1 MDIGLAESKEL
12 NVPKSRQ
19 ITVIVLVVLVALAI
33 LIRLM
38 TMQIVDGESYRSYL
52 TEGYSVTKT
61 IEASR
66 GDIVDRYG
74 RSLATSRV
82 CYDITFD
89 KNNVVKGTENSVILE
104 LIAIL
109 EENGEEW
116 IDNLPLTDSAP
127 FKYTGSES
135 AQSKLRKHL
144 GLADFASADDVVY
157 RLKEKYG
164 LEEMSDE
171 NFRKVAGV
179 RYEMDRVGYNYLTP
193 YTFAEDVSEKTINI
207 ISEHS
212 YYFQGIEITQSYER
226 EYPNGDVAPHIVGI
240 TGIIYEEEYANL
252 DKSVYG
258 MTDIIGKSGLES
270 AYEDVLKG
278 KDGKVKVTYDADG
291 EIISEEI
298 IEEAVPGAT
307 VVSTIDIDLQR
318 VAYNALEKQIL
329 NLRNTAAEGKGK
341 ESEGGAVVVIKVGTG
356 EILAAA
362 NYPSY
367 DLSTYYEDYSELLAT
382 DYTPLFNRV
391 AEGTY
396 APGSTFKP
404 VVATA
409 ALQLGTI
416 KANTTVNCEHV
427 YTYFTDYQPT
437 CLGHHGKINVRQA
450 LGYSC
455 NIFFYETGRTIG
467 IDNIRQY
474 AYYYGLGEPTGIEI
488 KERTGQVS
496 NPDWAADN
504 GIAWNNGDVLQ
515 ASIGQGYSLFSPIQ
529 MANYVAT
536 IANKGVRVN
545 AHFVKSINSYDFSEV
560 LYETPIEVLSD
571 MNMTDYTYETVLS
584 GMLQSSQDSSG
595 FVWGDFD
602 IKVAS
607 KTGTPQ
613 TSTATVNSTFICF
626 APADDPQIAIAVII
640 EKGWQGYTA
649 APVAKEILQ
658 YYLGTESGGNEDS
671 GALVP

>member
-1 MDIGLAESKEL
+1 MSLAEDKNQNIS
-12 NVPKSRQ
+12 KSRQ
-19 ITVIVLVVLVALAI
+19 VIITLLVVLAAVII
-33 LIRLM
+33 LLRLM
-38 TMQIVDGESYRSYL
+38 TMQIVEGESYRSYL
-52 TEGYSVTKT
+52 TEGYSVIKT
-61 IEASR
+61 IPASR
-66 GDIVDRYG
+66 GSIVDRNG
-74 RSLATSRV
+74 RSLAVNRV

-89 KNNVVKGTENSVILE
+89 KNNVVKDSENSVILE
-104 LIAIL
+104 LISIL

-116 IDNLPLTDSAP
+116 IDNLPITTEAP
-127 FKYTGSES
+127 FEYSGTET
-135 AQSKLRKHL
+135 AQARLRKHL
-144 GLADFASADDVVY
+144 DLADFASVDDVVY
-157 RLKEKYG
+157 RLKERYG
-164 LEEMSDE
+164 LEDMSDE
-171 NFRKVAGV
+171 DFRKVAGV
-179 RYEMDRVGYNYLTP
+179 RYEMERVGYNYSTP
-193 YTFAEDVSEKTINI
+193 YTFAEDVSSTTVNI
-207 ISEHS
+207 VSEHS
-212 YYFQGIEITQSYER
+212 YYFQGIEITESYER
-226 EYPNGDVAPHIVGI
+226 VYPNGDVAPHIVGI

-252 DKSVYG
+252 DKTIYG
-258 MTDIIGKSGLES
+258 MTDIIGKSGLE
-270 AYEDVLKG
+270 AAFEEELRG
-278 KDGKVKVTYDADG
+278 KDGKIKITYDANG

-307 VVSTIDIDLQR
+307 VVSTIDMDLQR
-318 VAYNALEKQIL
+318 VAYSALEKQIL
-329 NLRNTAAEGKGK
+329 NLRSTAAEGKGK
-341 ESEGGAVVVIKVGTG
+341 ESEGGVAVVIKVGTG

-367 DLSTYYEDYSELLAT
+367 NLSTYYQDYSELVAT
-382 DYTPLFNRV
+382 DYSPLFNRA
-391 AEGTY
+391 AEGLY

-409 ALQLGTI
+409 ALQLGNITA
-416 KANTTVNCEHV
+416 KSTVTCEHV

-437 CLGHHGKINVRQA
+437 CLGTHGRITVKNA

-455 NIFFYETGRTIG
+455 NIFFYEIGRIMG

-488 KERTGQVS
+488 YERTGQVS
-496 NPDWAADN
+496 NPDWASGK
-504 GIAWNNGDVLQ
+504 GITWNNGDVLQ

-536 IANKGVRVN
+536 IANQGVRVN

-571 MNMTDYTYETVLS
+571 MGMTDYTYETVLS

-602 IKVAS
+602 IEVAS

-626 APADDPQIAIAVII
+626 APAENPEIAIAVII

-658 YYLGTESGGNEDS
+658 YYFGTETSDTPETDI
-671 GALVP
+671 LVP

>member
-1 MDIGLAESKEL
+1 MADGKDR
-12 NVPKSRQ
+12 NVAGWRQ
-19 ITVIVLVVLVALAI
+19 NIVVVFVLIVAAI
-33 LIRLM
+33 FLLRLM
-38 TMQIVDGESYRSYL
+38 IMQIVEGESYRSYL

-66 GDIVDRYG
+66 GDVVDRYG
-74 RSLATSRV
+74 RSLATNRV
-82 CYDITFD
+82 RYDITFD
-89 KNNVVKGTENSVILE
+89 KNNVVKDSENSVILE
-104 LIAIL
+104 LISIL

-116 IDNLPLTDSAP
+116 IDNLPITAEAP
-127 FKYTGSES
+127 FEYTGTETARSR
-135 AQSKLRKHL
+135 LRKHL
-144 GLADFASADDVVY
+144 DLAEFASAGDVVF
-157 RLKEKYG
+157 RLREKYG

-171 NFRKVAGV
+171 DFRKVAGV
-179 RYEMDRVGYNYLTP
+179 RYEMDRVGYNYTTP
-193 YTFAEDVSEKTINI
+193 YTFAKDVSAVTINI

-212 YYFQGIEITQSYER
+212 YYFQGIEITENYER
-226 EYPNGDVAPHIVGI
+226 EYPNGDVAPHIIGI
-240 TGIIYEEEYANL
+240 TGIIYEEEYAEL

-258 MTDIIGKSGLES
+258 INDIIGKSGLELAFES
-270 AYEDVLKG
+270 TLKG
-278 KDGKVKVTYDADG
+278 KDGKMKVTYDANG

-307 VVSTIDIDLQR
+307 VVSTIDMDLQR

-329 NLRNTAAEGKGK
+329 NLRSTAEAGKGK
-341 ESEGGAVVVIKVGTG
+341 ESEGGVVVVMEVGTG

-367 DLSTYYEDYSELLAT
+367 NLSTYYKDYAALLET
-382 DYTPLFNRV
+382 EYNPLFNRA

-409 ALQLGTI
+409 ALQLGNI

-427 YTYFTDYQPT
+427 YTFFTDYQPT
-437 CLGHHGKINVRQA
+437 CLGHHGKINVRHA

-455 NIFFYETGRTIG
+455 NIFFYEIGRIMG

-496 NPDWAADN
+496 NPNWAADN
-504 GIAWNNGDVLQ
+504 GISWFKGDVLQ

-536 IANKGVRVN
+536 VANKGVRVN
-545 AHFVKSINSYDFSEV
+545 AHFVKSINSHDFSEV
-560 LYETPIEVLSD
+560 LYETPVEVLSD
-571 MNMTDYTYETVLS
+571 MGMTDYTYETVLS

-595 FVWGDFD
+595 FVWGDFN

-613 TSTATVNSTFICF
+613 TTTKTVNSTFICF
-626 APADDPQIAIAVII
+626 APADDPKIAIAVII

-658 YYLGTESGGNEDS
+658 YYFGTESGNSPETGV
-671 GALVP
+671 LVP

>member
-1 MDIGLAESKEL
+1 MAEGKDR
-12 NVPKSRQ
+12 NVALWRQ
-19 ITVIVLVVLVALAI
+19 NLVVIFVLIVAAIFLV
-33 LIRLM
+33 RLM
-38 TMQIVDGESYRSYL
+38 IMQIAEGESYRSYL

-74 RSLATSRV
+74 RSLAANRV
-82 CYDITFD
+82 RYDITFD
-89 KNNVVKGTENSVILE
+89 KNNIVKDSENSVILE
-104 LIAIL
+104 LISIL

-116 IDNLPLTDSAP
+116 IDNLPITKEEP
-127 FKYTGSES
+127 FEYSGTE
-135 AQSKLRKHL
+135 AARTKLRKHL
-144 GLADFASADDVVY
+144 DLAEFASAEDVVF

-164 LEEMSDE
+164 LEEMSSED
-171 NFRKVAGV
+171 FRKVAGV
-179 RYEMDRVGYNYLTP
+179 RYEMDRVGYNYVTP
-193 YTFAEDVSEKTINI
+193 YTFAKDVSAVTINI

-212 YYFQGIEITQSYER
+212 YYFQGIEITENYER
-226 EYPNGDVAPHIVGI
+226 QYPNGDVAPHIVGI
-240 TGIIYEEEYANL
+240 TGIIYEEEYAEL
-252 DKSVYG
+252 DKTVYG
-258 MTDIIGKSGLES
+258 INDIIGKSGLELAFES
-270 AYEDVLKG
+270 VLKG
-278 KDGKVKVTYDADG
+278 KDGKMKVTYDANG

-307 VVSTIDIDLQR
+307 VVSTIDMDLQR
-318 VAYNALEKQIL
+318 VAYSALEKQIL
-329 NLRNTAAEGKGK
+329 NLRNTAEAGKGK
-341 ESEGGAVVVIKVGTG
+341 ESEGGVVVVMEVGTG

-367 DLSTYYEDYSELLAT
+367 NLSTYYQDYAQLLET
-382 DYTPLFNRV
+382 DYNPLFNRA

-409 ALQLGTI
+409 ALQLGNI

-437 CLGHHGKINVRQA
+437 CLGHHGKITVRQA

-455 NIFFYETGRTIG
+455 NIFFYETGRIMG

-488 KERTGQVS
+488 KERIGQVS
-496 NPDWAADN
+496 NPNWASEH
-504 GIAWNNGDVLQ
+504 GIYWNNGDVLQ

-536 IANKGVRVN
+536 IANRGVRVN
-545 AHFVKSINSYDFSEV
+545 AHFVKSINSHDFSEI
-560 LYETPIEVLSD
+560 LYETPVEVLSD
-571 MNMTDYTYETVLS
+571 MEMTDYTYETILS

-595 FVWGDFD
+595 FVWGDFN

-613 TSTATVNSTFICF
+613 TTTKTVNSTFICY
-626 APADDPQIAIAVII
+626 APADDPQIAIAVVI

-649 APVAKEILQ
+649 APVAKEIME
-658 YYLGTESGGNEDS
+658 YYFGTGTGNAPET
-671 GALVP
+671 GILVP

>member
-1 MDIGLAESKEL
+1 MAENKEL
-12 NVPKSRQ
+12 NVSKTRQ
-19 ITVIVLVVLVALAI
+19 AIAVTVVILVALI
-33 LIRLM
+33 FIIRLM
-38 TMQIVDGESYRSYL
+38 TMQIVEGESYRSYL

-61 IEASR
+61 IEAGR

-74 RSLATSRV
+74 RPLATNVV

-89 KNNVVKGTENSVILE
+89 KNNIVKDSENSVILE
-104 LIAIL
+104 LISIL
-109 EENGEEW
+109 EKNGEEW
-116 IDNLPLTDSAP
+116 IDNLPISKEAP
-127 FKYTGSES
+127 FEYTGTET
-135 AQSKLRKHL
+135 ARTRLRKHL
-144 GLADFASADDVVY
+144 DLAEFASAEDVVF

-171 NFRKVAGV
+171 DFRKVAGV
-179 RYEMDRVGYNYLTP
+179 RYEMDRVGYNYMTP
-193 YTFAEDVSEKTINI
+193 YTFAKDVSSVTINI

-212 YYFQGIEITQSYER
+212 YYFQGVDITESYSR
-226 EYPNGDVAPHIVGI
+226 SYPNGDVAPHIIGL

-252 DKSVYG
+252 DKTVYG
-258 MTDIIGKSGLES
+258 MNDIIGKSGLES
-270 AYEDVLKG
+270 AFESTLKG
-278 KDGKVKVTYDADG
+278 KDGKMKITYDAEG

-298 IEEAVPGAT
+298 IEEAIPGAT
-307 VVSTIDIDLQR
+307 VVSTIDMDLQR
-318 VAYNALEKQIL
+318 VTYNALEKQIL
-329 NLRNTAAEGKGK
+329 NLRNTAEAGKGK
-341 ESEGGAVVVIKVGTG
+341 ESEGGVAVVIKVGTG

-367 DLSTYYEDYSELLAT
+367 NLSTYYEDYSELLAT
-382 DYTPLFNRV
+382 EYTPLFNRA
-391 AEGTY
+391 AEGLY

-409 ALQLGTI
+409 ALQLENIT
-416 KANTTVNCEHV
+416 ARSTVDCQHV

-437 CLGHHGKINVRQA
+437 CLGNHGRINVRHA

-455 NIFFYETGRTIG
+455 NIFFYEIGRIMG

-474 AYYYGLGEPTGIEI
+474 AYYYGLGEPTGVEI
-488 KERTGQVS
+488 KERIGQVS
-496 NPDWAADN
+496 NPDWASDN
-504 GIAWNNGDVLQ
+504 GINWYHGDVLQ

-536 IANKGVRVN
+536 IANKGIRVN
-545 AHFVKSINSYDFSEV
+545 AHFVKSINSHDFSEV
-560 LYETPIEVLSD
+560 LYETPIEILSD
-571 MNMTDYTYETVLS
+571 MQMTDYTYETVLS

-595 FVWGDFD
+595 FVWGDFGM
-602 IKVAS
+602 KVAS

-613 TSTATVNSTFICF
+613 TTTKTVNSTFICF
-626 APADDPQIAIAVII
+626 APADDPEIAIAVII

-658 YYLGTESGGNEDS
+658 YYFGTETGNTPETEI
-671 GALVP
+671 LVP

>member
-1 MDIGLAESKEL
+1 MAESKEL

-19 ITVIVLVVLVALAI
+19 TTVIVLIALIALAI
-33 LIRLM
+33 IIRLM

-74 RSLATSRV
+74 RSLASSRV

-89 KNNVVKGTENSVILE
+89 KNNVVKGNENSVILE

-109 EENGEEW
+109 EENDEEW

-135 AQSKLRKHL
+135 AQAKLRKHL

-278 KDGKVKVTYDADG
+278 KDGKVKVTYDSNG

-437 CLGHHGKINVRQA
+437 CLGHHGRINVRQA

-496 NPDWAADN
+496 NPDWAEDN
-504 GIAWNNGDVLQ
+504 GITWNNGDVLQ

-571 MNMTDYTYETVLS
+571 MGMTDYTYETVLS

-595 FVWGDFD
+595 FVWNNFD

-658 YYLGTESGGNEDS
+658 YYLGTENGDTEDT
-671 GALVP
+671 GTLVP

>member
-1 MDIGLAESKEL
+1 MADSKER
-12 NVPKSRQ
+12 NVSKPRQ
-19 ITVIVLVVLVALAI
+19 NIAIIFVIIIAMI
-33 LIRLM
+33 FIIRLM
-38 TMQIVDGESYRSYL
+38 TMQIVEGESYRSYL

-61 IEASR
+61 VEASR

-74 RSLATSRV
+74 RPFATNRV
-82 CYDITFD
+82 RYDITFD
-89 KNNVVKGTENSVILE
+89 KNNIVKNSENSVILE
-104 LIAIL
+104 LVAIL

-116 IDNLPLTDSAP
+116 IDNLPLTKEAP
-127 FKYTGSES
+127 FEYTGTEN
-135 AQSKLRKHL
+135 AQAKLRKHL
-144 GLADFASADDVVY
+144 ELADFASPEDVVF
-157 RLKEKYG
+157 RLKEKYKLEG
-164 LEEMSDE
+164 LSDE
-171 NFRKVAGV
+171 EFRKVAGV
-179 RYEMDRVGYNYLTP
+179 RYEMDRVGYNYVTP
-193 YTFAEDVSEKTINI
+193 YTFAKDVSEVTINI

-212 YYFQGIEITQSYER
+212 YYFQGIEITESYER
-226 EYPNGDVAPHIVGI
+226 EYPNGDVAPHVIGI
-240 TGIIYEEEYANL
+240 TGIIYEEEYAEL

-258 MTDIIGKSGLES
+258 MNDIIGKSGLES
-270 AYEDVLKG
+270 AFESVLKG
-278 KDGKVKVTYDADG
+278 KDGKIRISYDAEG
-291 EIISEEI
+291 EIISEEV

-307 VVSTIDIDLQR
+307 VVSTLDIDLQR
-318 VAYNALEKQIL
+318 VTYNALEKQIL
-329 NLRNTAAEGKGK
+329 NLRNTAEAGKGK
-341 ESEGGAVVVIKVGTG
+341 ESEGGVAVVIKVGTG

-367 DLSTYYEDYSELLAT
+367 DLSTYYEDYAELLET
-382 DYTPLFNRV
+382 DYTPLFNRA

-409 ALQLGTI
+409 ALQLGNI

-437 CLGHHGKINVRQA
+437 CLGHHGRINVRHA

-455 NIFFYETGRTIG
+455 NIFFYEVGRIMG
-467 IDNIRQY
+467 INNIRQY

-488 KERTGQVS
+488 KERIGQVS
-496 NPDWAADN
+496 NPDWASDR
-504 GIAWNNGDVLQ
+504 GINWYHGDVLQ

-536 IANKGVRVN
+536 IANRGVRVN
-545 AHFVKSINSYDFSEV
+545 AHFVKSLNSHDFSEV
-560 LYETPIEVLSD
+560 IYETPIEVLSD
-571 MNMTDYTYETVLS
+571 MGMTDYTYETVLS

-595 FVWGDFD
+595 FVWNDFE

-613 TSTATVNSTFICF
+613 TTTKTVNSTFICF
-626 APADDPQIAIAVII
+626 APADDPEIAIAVII

-649 APVAKEILQ
+649 APVARDIME
-658 YYLGTESGGNEDS
+658 YYFGTESGSTPETEI
-671 GALVP
+671 LVP

>member
-1 MDIGLAESKEL
+1 MAENKEL
-12 NVPKSRQ
+12 NVSKTRQ
-19 ITVIVLVVLVALAI
+19 AIAVTVVILVALI
-33 LIRLM
+33 FIIRLM
-38 TMQIVDGESYRSYL
+38 TMQIVEGESYRSYL

-61 IEASR
+61 IEAGR

-74 RSLATSRV
+74 RPLATNVV

-89 KNNVVKGTENSVILE
+89 KNNIVKDSENSVILE
-104 LIAIL
+104 LISIL

-116 IDNLPLTDSAP
+116 IDNLPISKEAP
-127 FKYTGSES
+127 FEYTGTET
-135 AQSKLRKHL
+135 ARTRLRKHL
-144 GLADFASADDVVY
+144 DLAEFASAEDVVF

-171 NFRKVAGV
+171 DFRKVAGV
-179 RYEMDRVGYNYLTP
+179 RYEMDRVGYNYMTP
-193 YTFAEDVSEKTINI
+193 YTFAKDVSSVTINI

-212 YYFQGIEITQSYER
+212 YYFQGVDITESYSR
-226 EYPNGDVAPHIVGI
+226 SYPNGDVAPHIIGL

-252 DKSVYG
+252 DKTVYG
-258 MTDIIGKSGLES
+258 MNDIIGKSGLES
-270 AYEDVLKG
+270 AFESTLKG
-278 KDGKVKVTYDADG
+278 KDGKMKITYDAEG

-298 IEEAVPGAT
+298 IEEAIPGAT
-307 VVSTIDIDLQR
+307 VVSTIDMDLQR
-318 VAYNALEKQIL
+318 VTYNALEKQIL
-329 NLRNTAAEGKGK
+329 NLRNTAEAGKGK
-341 ESEGGAVVVIKVGTG
+341 ESEGGVAVVIKVGTG

-367 DLSTYYEDYSELLAT
+367 NLSTYYEDYSELLAT
-382 DYTPLFNRV
+382 EYTPLFNRA
-391 AEGTY
+391 AEGLY

-409 ALQLGTI
+409 ALQLENIT
-416 KANTTVNCEHV
+416 ARSTVDCQHV

-437 CLGHHGKINVRQA
+437 CLGNHGRINVRHA

-455 NIFFYETGRTIG
+455 NIFFYEIGRIMG

-474 AYYYGLGEPTGIEI
+474 AYYYGLGEPTGVEI
-488 KERTGQVS
+488 KERIGQVS
-496 NPDWAADN
+496 NPDWASDN
-504 GIAWNNGDVLQ
+504 GINWYHGDVLQ

-536 IANKGVRVN
+536 IANKGIRVN
-545 AHFVKSINSYDFSEV
+545 AHFVKSINSHDFSEV
-560 LYETPIEVLSD
+560 LYETPIEILSD
-571 MNMTDYTYETVLS
+571 MQMTEYTYETVLS

-595 FVWGDFD
+595 FVWGDFGM
-602 IKVAS
+602 KVAS

-613 TSTATVNSTFICF
+613 TTTKTVNSTFICF
-626 APADDPQIAIAVII
+626 APADDPEIAIAVII

-658 YYLGTESGGNEDS
+658 YYFGTETGNTPETEI
-671 GALVP
+671 LVP

>member
-1 MDIGLAESKEL
+1 MAEGKDR
-12 NVPKSRQ
+12 N
-19 ITVIVLVVLVALAI
+19 VALWRQNIIVIFVLIVAAI
-33 LIRLM
+33 FLVRLM
-38 TMQIVDGESYRSYL
+38 IMQIAEGESYRSYL

-74 RSLATSRV
+74 RSLAANRV
-82 CYDITFD
+82 RYDITFD
-89 KNNVVKGTENSVILE
+89 KNNIVKDSENSVILE
-104 LIAIL
+104 LVSIL

-116 IDNLPLTDSAP
+116 IDNLPITKEEP
-127 FKYTGSES
+127 FEYSGSE
-135 AQSKLRKHL
+135 AARTKLRKHL
-144 GLADFASADDVVY
+144 DLAEFASAKDVVF

-164 LEEMSDE
+164 LEEMNSED
-171 NFRKVAGV
+171 FRKVAGV
-179 RYEMDRVGYNYLTP
+179 RYEMDRVGYNYVTP
-193 YTFAEDVSEKTINI
+193 YTFAKDVSAVTINI

-212 YYFQGIEITQSYER
+212 YYFQGIEITENYER
-226 EYPNGDVAPHIVGI
+226 QYPNGDVAPHIIGI

-258 MTDIIGKSGLES
+258 INDIIGKSGLELAFES
-270 AYEDVLKG
+270 VLKG
-278 KDGKVKVTYDADG
+278 KDGKMKVTYDAEG

-298 IEEAVPGAT
+298 IEEAIPGAT
-307 VVSTIDIDLQR
+307 VVSTIDMDLQR
-318 VAYNALEKQIL
+318 VAYSALEKQIL
-329 NLRNTAAEGKGK
+329 NLRNTAEAGKGK
-341 ESEGGAVVVIKVGTG
+341 ESEGGVVVVMEVGTG

-367 DLSTYYEDYSELLAT
+367 NLSTYYKDYSELLAT
-382 DYTPLFNRV
+382 DYNPLFNRA

-409 ALQLGTI
+409 ALQLGNI

-437 CLGHHGKINVRQA
+437 CLGHHGKINVRHA

-455 NIFFYETGRTIG
+455 NIFFYETGRVMG

-496 NPDWAADN
+496 NPNWAADN
-504 GIAWNNGDVLQ
+504 GISWFKGDVLQ

-536 IANKGVRVN
+536 IANRGVRVN
-545 AHFVKSINSYDFSEV
+545 AHFVKSINSHDFSEI
-560 LYETPIEVLSD
+560 LYETPVEILSD
-571 MNMTDYTYETVLS
+571 MEMTDYTYETVLS

-613 TSTATVNSTFICF
+613 TTTKTVNSTFICY
-626 APADDPQIAIAVII
+626 APADDPKIAIAVII

-649 APVAKEILQ
+649 APVAKEILE
-658 YYLGTESGGNEDS
+658 YYFGTGTGNTPET
-671 GALVP
+671 GILVP

>member
-1 MDIGLAESKEL
+1 MADSKER
-12 NVPKSRQ
+12 NVSKPRQ
-19 ITVIVLVVLVALAI
+19 NIAIIFVIIIAMI
-33 LIRLM
+33 FIIRLM
-38 TMQIVDGESYRSYL
+38 TMQIVEGESYRSYL

-61 IEASR
+61 VEASR

-74 RSLATSRV
+74 RPFATNRV
-82 CYDITFD
+82 RYDITFD
-89 KNNVVKGTENSVILE
+89 KNNIVKNSENSVILE
-104 LIAIL
+104 LVAIL

-116 IDNLPLTDSAP
+116 IDNLPLTKEAP
-127 FKYTGSES
+127 FEYTGTEN
-135 AQSKLRKHL
+135 AQAKLRKHL
-144 GLADFASADDVVY
+144 ELADFASPEDVVF
-157 RLKEKYG
+157 RLKEKYKLEG
-164 LEEMSDE
+164 LSDE
-171 NFRKVAGV
+171 EFRKVAGV
-179 RYEMDRVGYNYLTP
+179 RYEMDRVGYNYVTP
-193 YTFAEDVSEKTINI
+193 YTFAKDVSEVTINI

-212 YYFQGIEITQSYER
+212 YYFQGIEITESYER
-226 EYPNGDVAPHIVGI
+226 EYPNGDVAPHVIGI
-240 TGIIYEEEYANL
+240 TGIIYEEEYAEL

-258 MTDIIGKSGLES
+258 MNDIIGKSGLES
-270 AYEDVLKG
+270 AFESVLKG
-278 KDGKVKVTYDADG
+278 KDGKIRISYDAEG
-291 EIISEEI
+291 EIISEEV

-307 VVSTIDIDLQR
+307 VVSTLDIDLQR
-318 VAYNALEKQIL
+318 VTYNALEKQIL
-329 NLRNTAAEGKGK
+329 NLRNTAEAGKGK
-341 ESEGGAVVVIKVGTG
+341 ESEGGVAVVIKVGTG

-367 DLSTYYEDYSELLAT
+367 DLSTYYEDYAELLET
-382 DYTPLFNRV
+382 DYTPLFNRA

-409 ALQLGTI
+409 ALQLGNI

-437 CLGHHGKINVRQA
+437 CLGHHGRINVRHA

-455 NIFFYETGRTIG
+455 NIFFYEVGRIMG
-467 IDNIRQY
+467 INNIRQY

-488 KERTGQVS
+488 KERIGQVS
-496 NPDWAADN
+496 NPDWASDR
-504 GIAWNNGDVLQ
+504 GINWYHGDVLQ

-536 IANKGVRVN
+536 IANRGVRVN
-545 AHFVKSINSYDFSEV
+545 AHFVKSLNSHDFSEV
-560 LYETPIEVLSD
+560 IYETPIEVLSD
-571 MNMTDYTYETVLS
+571 MGMTDYTYETVLS

-595 FVWGDFD
+595 FVWNDFE

-613 TSTATVNSTFICF
+613 TTTKTVNSTFICF
-626 APADDPQIAIAVII
+626 APADNPEIAIAVII

-649 APVAKEILQ
+649 APVARDIME
-658 YYLGTESGGNEDS
+658 YYFGTESGSTPETEI
-671 GALVP
+671 LVP

>member
-1 MDIGLAESKEL
+1 MAEGKDR
-12 NVPKSRQ
+12 NVAGWRQ
-19 ITVIVLVVLVALAI
+19 NIVVVFVLIVAAI
-33 LIRLM
+33 FLLRLM
-38 TMQIVDGESYRSYL
+38 IMQIVEGESYRSYL

-74 RSLATSRV
+74 RSLATNRV
-82 CYDITFD
+82 RYDITFD
-89 KNNVVKGTENSVILE
+89 KNNIVKDSENSVILE
-104 LIAIL
+104 LISIL

-116 IDNLPLTDSAP
+116 IDNLPITAEAP
-127 FKYTGSES
+127 FEYTGTETARSR
-135 AQSKLRKHL
+135 LRKHL
-144 GLADFASADDVVY
+144 DLAEFASAGDVVF
-157 RLKEKYG
+157 RLREKYG

-171 NFRKVAGV
+171 DFRKVAGV
-179 RYEMDRVGYNYLTP
+179 RYEMDRVGYNYTTP
-193 YTFAEDVSEKTINI
+193 YTFAKDVSAVTINI

-212 YYFQGIEITQSYER
+212 YYFQGIEITENYER
-226 EYPNGDVAPHIVGI
+226 EYPNGDVAPHIIGI
-240 TGIIYEEEYANL
+240 TGIIYEEEYAEL

-258 MTDIIGKSGLES
+258 INDIIGKSGLELAFES
-270 AYEDVLKG
+270 TLKG
-278 KDGKVKVTYDADG
+278 KDGKMKVTYDANG

-307 VVSTIDIDLQR
+307 VVSTIDMDLQR

-329 NLRNTAAEGKGK
+329 NLRSTAEAGKGK
-341 ESEGGAVVVIKVGTG
+341 ESEGGVVVVMEVGTG

-367 DLSTYYEDYSELLAT
+367 NLSTYYKDYAALLET
-382 DYTPLFNRV
+382 EYNPLFNRA

-409 ALQLGTI
+409 ALQLGNI

-427 YTYFTDYQPT
+427 YTFFTDYQPT
-437 CLGHHGKINVRQA
+437 CLGHHGKINVRHA

-455 NIFFYETGRTIG
+455 NIFFYEIGRIMG

-496 NPDWAADN
+496 NPNWAADN
-504 GIAWNNGDVLQ
+504 GISWFKGDVLQ

-536 IANKGVRVN
+536 VANKGVRVN
-545 AHFVKSINSYDFSEV
+545 AHFVKSINSHDFSEV
-560 LYETPIEVLSD
+560 LYETPVEVLSD
-571 MNMTDYTYETVLS
+571 MGMTDYTYETVLS

-595 FVWGDFD
+595 FVWGDFN

-613 TSTATVNSTFICF
+613 TTTKTVNSTFICF
-626 APADDPQIAIAVII
+626 APADDPKIAIAVII

-658 YYLGTESGGNEDS
+658 YYFGTESGNSPETGV
-671 GALVP
+671 LVP

>member
-1 MDIGLAESKEL
+1 MADNKEL
-12 NVPKSRQ
+12 NIQKWRQ
-19 ITVIVLVVLVALAI
+19 NLVVLFVLLIASVF

-38 TMQIVDGESYRSYL
+38 TMQIVEGESYRSYL

-61 IEASR
+61 VEASR

-74 RSLATSRV
+74 RFFATNRV
-82 CYDITFD
+82 RYDITFD
-89 KNNVVKGTENSVILE
+89 KNNIVKNSENSVILE
-104 LIAIL
+104 LAAIL

-116 IDNLPLTDSAP
+116 IDNLPLTKEAP
-127 FKYTGSES
+127 FEYEGTQT
-135 AQSKLRKHL
+135 AQARLRKHL
-144 GLADFASADDVVY
+144 GLADFASASDVVF

-171 NFRKVAGV
+171 DFRKVAGV
-179 RYEMDRVGYNYLTP
+179 RYEMDRVGYNYVTP
-193 YTFAEDVSEKTINI
+193 YTFAKDVSETTINI

-212 YYFQGIEITQSYER
+212 YYFQGIEITESYER
-226 EYPNGDVAPHIVGI
+226 EYPNGDVAPHVIGI
-240 TGIIYEEEYANL
+240 TGIIYEEEYAEL

-258 MTDIIGKSGLES
+258 MNDIIGKSGLES
-270 AYEDVLKG
+270 AYESVLKG
-278 KDGKVKVTYDADG
+278 KDGKVKITYDANS
-291 EIISEEI
+291 EIISEEV

-307 VVSTIDIDLQR
+307 VVSTIDMDLQR
-318 VAYNALEKQIL
+318 ITYSALEKQIL
-329 NLRNTAAEGKGK
+329 NLRNTAQPGMGK
-341 ESEGGAVVVIKVGTG
+341 ESEGGVAVVIKVGTG

-367 DLSTYYEDYSELLAT
+367 DLSTYYEDYAELLAT
-382 DYTPLFNRV
+382 DYTPLFNRA

-409 ALQLGTI
+409 ALQLGNI
-416 KANTTVNCEHV
+416 KAATTVNCEHV

-437 CLGHHGKINVRQA
+437 CLGHHGRINVRHA

-455 NIFFYETGRTIG
+455 NIFFYEIGRIMG

-488 KERTGQVS
+488 KERIGQVS
-496 NPDWAADN
+496 NPDWALDK
-504 GIAWNNGDVLQ
+504 GINWYHGDVLQ

-536 IANKGVRVN
+536 IANRGVRVN
-545 AHFVKSINSYDFSEV
+545 AHFVKSINSHDFSEV

-571 MNMTDYTYETVLS
+571 MQMTDYTYETVLS

-595 FVWGDFD
+595 FVWNNFD

-613 TSTATVNSTFICF
+613 TTTKTVNSTFICF
-626 APADDPQIAIAVII
+626 APADDPEIAIAVII

-649 APVAKEILQ
+649 APVARDILE
-658 YYLGTESGGNEDS
+658 YYFGNQSGSTTETDIM
-671 GALVP
+671 VP